1 MLTVE
6 HAAPSGRLRLRLA
19 GLRGNAALAAEL
31 QAKLDAEGSFRR
43 AEVRPFS
50 GSIVLHHDPGLS
62 ATTVLARVSDVLR
75 SAGVASGARQSGRM
89 SPPVSTGPTD
99 DGQEPHEAFFAF
111 FAEHVPTE
119 FENDMHYLQDAA
131 GADVEPC
138 AEIKFRG
145 ASPLAAES

>member
-99 DGQEPHEAFFAF
+99 DGGEVVEEKPPESKETIEAS
-111 FAEHVPTE
+111 EDH
-119 FENDMHYLQDAA
+119 L
-131 GADVEPC
+131 EPC
-138 AEIKFRG
+138 PRREEKFKWGYESRTP
-145 ASPLAAES
+145 PLARGK